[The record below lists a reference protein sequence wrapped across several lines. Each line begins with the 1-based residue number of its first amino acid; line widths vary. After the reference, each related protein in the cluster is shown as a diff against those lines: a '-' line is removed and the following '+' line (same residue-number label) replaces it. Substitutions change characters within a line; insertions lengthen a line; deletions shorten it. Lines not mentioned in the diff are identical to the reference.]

1 MFRYYAILLVLTFVA
16 ATNSAVAQ
24 DADNNAEQSQKPEI
38 EQRHLN
44 IAFETVFITRTSRA
58 YGEVLPNLARRVKAR
73 LVERSPK
80 LKEQIERAVDEV
92 ALTLVERQGELDL
105 LIARSWAER
114 FSIQELRD
122 ISAFYATPT
131 GTKLAKANT
140 ELIATG
146 LDIAREWGQQMGIEM
161 VQVVTENLKKQGH
174 EL

>member
-1 MFRYYAILLVLTFVA
+1 MFRYFAILLVLMFIA

-24 DADNNAEQSQKPEI
+24 DANENAKQPKKPEI

-44 IAFETVFITRTSRA
+44 VAFETVFITRTSRA

-73 LVERSPK
+73 LVKRSPK
-80 LKEQIERAVDEV
+80 LKKQIERAVDEV

-114 FSIQELRD
+114 FSLQELRD
-122 ISAFYATPT
+122 ISAFFATPT

-161 VQVVTENLKKQGH
+161 MQAVTENLKKQGH
-174 EL
+174 QL

>member
-1 MFRYYAILLVLTFVA
+1 MFRNFAIVLVLIFIA
-16 ATNSAVAQ
+16 ATNGAVAQ
-24 DADNNAEQSQKPEI
+24 DTDSNAAQAKKPEI
-38 EQRHLN
+38 TQRHLN
-44 IAFETVFITRTSRA
+44 IAFETVFITRITRA

-73 LVERSPK
+73 LTERSPK
-80 LKEQIERAVDEV
+80 LKDQIERAVDEA

-131 GTKLAKANT
+131 GAKLAKANT

-146 LDIAREWGQQMGIEM
+146 LDIARQWGQQMGTEM
-161 VQVVTENLKKQGH
+161 VRTVTENLKKQGH
-174 EL
+174 QL